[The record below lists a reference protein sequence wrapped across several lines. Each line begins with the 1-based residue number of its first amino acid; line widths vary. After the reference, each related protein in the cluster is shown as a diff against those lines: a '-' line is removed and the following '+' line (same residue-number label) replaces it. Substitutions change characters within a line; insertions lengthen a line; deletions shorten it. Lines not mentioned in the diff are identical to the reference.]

1 MQREAAPSVAVTL
14 FSGCRLRSA
23 SRRGR
28 CVDGACLGICVKPAL
43 SLFAALDLGGPRRAT
58 PWWATPS
65 LDLSPRGER
74 SGAGPPAVP
83 GVQCSHGRP
92 QGTKR
97 HRSCSPSRPVRAEPK
112 ASPCKLGLRAF
123 GVPAS
128 QGQLGR
134 SGFRLRRPR
143 APGTALLARSVTEAP
158 PTQTPPRFWC
168 GAPSADRGLTAGSS
182 WTLC

>member
-74 SGAGPPAVP
+74 SGAGPP
-83 GVQCSHGRP
+83 
-92 QGTKR
+92 
-97 HRSCSPSRPVRAEPK
+97 SRPRGAVLSWTAPGDQAPPEAAAPPAPCGLNPK
-112 ASPCKLGLRAF
+112 PPPASWAF

-143 APGTALLARSVTEAP
+143 APGTALLARSVTKAP